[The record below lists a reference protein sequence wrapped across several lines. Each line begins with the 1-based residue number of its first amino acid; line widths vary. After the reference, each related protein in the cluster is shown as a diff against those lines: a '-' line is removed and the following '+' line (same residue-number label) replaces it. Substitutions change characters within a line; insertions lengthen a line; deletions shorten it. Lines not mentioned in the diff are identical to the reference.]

1 MGSDFIY
8 QSLREAVGSQPGT
21 RRPVVE
27 MVKSLG
33 LNINDYVVIGGGV
46 LEVLDLRQTVDVDL
60 VVSKSVYRKFKDL
73 GWKEYIQDDGKK
85 ILSKRGYKIMMHY
98 MRRDL
103 RRLTKYSFIKNGVR
117 FMGINDLIES
127 KERLGRS
134 KDLEDIDLLNK
145 YLKSKST

>member
-1 MGSDFIY
+1 MLFRS
-8 QSLREAVGSQPGT
+8 
-21 RRPVVE
+21 

-60 VVSKSVYRKFKDL
+60 VVSKSIYGKFKDL

-85 ILSKRGYKIMMHY
+85 ILSRRGYKIMMHY

>member
-1 MGSDFIY
+1 M
-8 QSLREAVGSQPGT
+8 
-21 RRPVVE
+21 
-27 MVKSLG
+27 
-33 LNINDYVVIGGGV
+33 
-46 LEVLDLRQTVDVDL
+46 LDLRQTVDVDL
-60 VVSKSVYRKFKDL
+60 VVSKSVYGKFKDL

-103 RRLTKYSFIKNGVR
+103 RRLIKYSFIKNGVR

>member
-1 MGSDFIY
+1 
-8 QSLREAVGSQPGT
+8 
-21 RRPVVE
+21 
-27 MVKSLG
+27 
-33 LNINDYVVIGGGV
+33 
-46 LEVLDLRQTVDVDL
+46 
-60 VVSKSVYRKFKDL
+60 
-73 GWKEYIQDDGKK
+73 
-85 ILSKRGYKIMMHY
+85 
-98 MRRDL
+98 MRCDL